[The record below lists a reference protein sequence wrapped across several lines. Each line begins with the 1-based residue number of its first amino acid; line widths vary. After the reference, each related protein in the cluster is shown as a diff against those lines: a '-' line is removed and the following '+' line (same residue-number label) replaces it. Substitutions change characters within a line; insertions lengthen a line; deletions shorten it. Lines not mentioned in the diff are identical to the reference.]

1 MSTDKAVGGVGYV
14 GDHQAP
20 IDFLRKDGTG
30 IGAMAPT
37 AVDGVM

>member
-1 MSTDKAVGGVGYV
+1 MSADKAVGGVGYV

-20 IDFLRKDGTG
+20 IDFLRKDGNG
-30 IGAMAPT
+30 IGAMAPK